1 MAQCRFDV
9 IEYYSVFISY
19 PNRIYQI
26 FEYSKKKQKKKA
38 NNSFQI
44 ILFKFCVYWL
54 CIITHNALV
63 LGKK

>member
-26 FEYSKKKQKKKA
+26 FEYSKKKTKKESKQQFS
-38 NNSFQI
+38 NNI
-44 ILFKFCVYWL
+44 I
-54 CIITHNALV
+54 
-63 LGKK
+63 